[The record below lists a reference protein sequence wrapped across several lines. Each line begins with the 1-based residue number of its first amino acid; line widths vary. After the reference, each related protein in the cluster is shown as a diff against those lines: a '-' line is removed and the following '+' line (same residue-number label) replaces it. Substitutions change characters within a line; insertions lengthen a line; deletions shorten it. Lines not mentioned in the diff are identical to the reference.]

1 MNGLPY
7 ELEEAERK
15 AWDSLSR
22 YKFVMFGYWVG
33 VWVHLNRIADTR
45 HSNPW
50 QGLVKQAKAVR
61 AKEALPK
68 PEISFTVSME
78 EKRQIEEYCRAKKRW
93 RLSSDLARDALWQL
107 MARNPVYKKRAQK
120 EAKTEGVSDLPRTDQ
135 TSVRS
140 TA

>member
-1 MNGLPY
+1 MNGLAY

-22 YKFVMFGYWVG
+22 YKFVMFGYWAG
-33 VWVHLNRIADTR
+33 MWVHLNRIADTH

-50 QGLVKQAKAVR
+50 QELVKQAKAVR
-61 AKEALPK
+61 TKGALPK
-68 PEISFTVSME
+68 PEISFTVSIE
-78 EKRQIEEYCRAKKRW
+78 EKKQIEEYCRAKKRW

-107 MARNPVYKKRAQK
+107 MARNPIYRKRAQK
-120 EAKTEGVSDLPRTDQ
+120 EVKTDGGSNLSKTEDV
-135 TSVRS
+135 SVRS

>member
-1 MNGLPY
+1 MSGLIY

-33 VWVHLNRIADTR
+33 VWIHLNRIAETR
-45 HSNPW
+45 HANPW
-50 QGLVKQAKAVR
+50 QGLVRHAKAVK
-61 AKEALPK
+61 AEGSL
-68 PEISFTVSME
+68 PEISFTVTKE
-78 EKRQIEEYCRAKKRW
+78 EKTEIGDYCQRKKRW
-93 RLSSDLARDALWQL
+93 RTSSDLARDGMWQL
-107 MARNPVYKKRAQK
+107 MARNPIYKKHAQK
-120 EAKTEGVSDLPRTDQ
+120 EAKTEGVSDLSKAGQ